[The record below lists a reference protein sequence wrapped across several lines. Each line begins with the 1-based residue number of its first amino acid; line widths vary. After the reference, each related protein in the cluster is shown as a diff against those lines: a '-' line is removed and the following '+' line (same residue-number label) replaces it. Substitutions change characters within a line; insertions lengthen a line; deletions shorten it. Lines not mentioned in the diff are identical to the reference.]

1 MPDYLHKTYDWRSA
15 AMSDAF
21 DELPLWSAFPGQL
34 LLENIPYA
42 RQRRILDLGF
52 GTGFPLLLL
61 ARRFGPDVEVFGADT
76 WEEALERAARK
87 CEAWGLHNVTLL
99 LQGADHIDLPSQSI
113 DLITSNLGLN
123 NFQDVAAVLAEC
135 RRLLRP
141 DGRLCISTNLR
152 GTFAEYYAAFEAVS
166 DDRLRSKIQQQ
177 AGHRQDMKGLR
188 SLFETQG
195 FEVVQEVEDL
205 FTMTYADGSAFLRDY
220 FIGMGFLP
228 DWKALV
234 PEADQSQVFTALEM
248 RLNAIAA
255 TAGRLRLTVP
265 IAFLELKLTH
275 TKPIP

>member
-1 MPDYLHKTYDWRSA
+1 
-15 AMSDAF
+15 MSDAY

-34 LLENIPYA
+34 LLENIPFA
-42 RQRRILDLGF
+42 GQQRILDLGF

-76 WEEALERAARK
+76 WEAALERAARK

-99 LQGADHIDLPSQSI
+99 LQRADHIDLPSQSI

-123 NFQDVAAVLAEC
+123 NFQDVSAVMAEC

-166 DDRLRSKIQQQ
+166 DDRLRSKIQDQ
-177 AGHRQDMKGLR
+177 AAHRQDIAGLCT
-188 SLFETQG
+188 LFETQG
-195 FEVVQEVEDL
+195 FAVVQVVEDR

-228 DWKALV
+228 DWKALI
-234 PEADQSQVFTALEM
+234 PEADQAEIFAALEAQ
-248 RLNAIAA
+248 LNAIAA
-255 TAGRLRLTVP
+255 TAGSLRLTVP
-265 IAFLELKLTH
+265 IAFLELQLAH
-275 TKPIP
+275 TVPSQ